1 MEGLARIGAP
11 GMGSPEP
18 TAGQT
23 GDGTVTGAG
32 RGPDAGVAGDGPDV
46 AGVGGAAVGKAVG
59 CGAGLAGCSFAE
71 PDSFFELVES
81 EADCFP
87 RPAAEAKQKIR
98 ERLLNLKRT

>member
-23 GDGTVTGAG
+23 GD
-32 RGPDAGVAGDGPDV
+32 V

-59 CGAGLAGCSFAE
+59 CGAGLAACSFAE
-71 PDSFFELVES
+71 PDAFFELVES